1 MPPLD
6 IETVREIKR
15 LIDKKIKQI
24 GEQGIYG
31 SIDNYEK
38 LQYSRGQINS
48 LDSLK
53 EDLSEL
59 LRDEDDKN

>member
-1 MPPLD
+1 MELD

-15 LIDKKIKQI
+15 LIDKKINSISEQI
-24 GEQGIYG
+24 IYG

-38 LQYSRGQINS
+38 LQYSRGQISS
-48 LDSLK
+48 LNQLK

-59 LRDEDDKN
+59 LRDEE